1 MKTNTIETHVSKSEN
16 FELFLLNLRYREG
29 GLVEVEGNRPILLTD
44 PNQGWIVYSGTIDIF
59 SVPVE
64 NETVV
69 GTRTHLFRSGP
80 GQLLF
85 GMDVASHGKGIAL
98 LVSGTPGSRLLRIK
112 RSRLWDLANDLEY
125 GEMIISMIDDWIT
138 GLSIGISSE
147 IAPKASLLLEAD
159 TMMKLEEPEVIIPKK
174 GILWARSENG
184 QLQLMGRSELTWSNG
199 DGFLPFSKHTWVKIN
214 GPASLSTIDTEAI
227 TNQESN
233 WLRLDRFHQ
242 LVLDAILLNSQQTLE
257 SEQKRLQDKVVA
269 ERTVMETALMRL
281 RSALVEDVA
290 MIGPAEDSQD
300 VVMACCRLI
309 GEELGVEF
317 IFPPRSEHRQT
328 VEHTLKDIVK
338 ASRVRLREVGLRSQ
352 WWRQDNG
359 PLLGISLNG
368 QHPVA
373 LLPTGIGRYELV
385 DPIARTREP
394 VTTKNAAR
402 LSPIAYTF
410 YRPFPNRALKTWDVL
425 NLALQGTRHDLRLI
439 LLVGMVMAL
448 LGLLP
453 PLASGAIFDTLI
465 PEGNISTLLLAGLAL
480 LLMALTVGILQFTR
494 GIFILRVQSKID
506 ATVQAA
512 LWNHLLSLST
522 PFFQNYSAGDLGT
535 RAMGISEIRRVL
547 SGHIVSTIIN
557 SLFSITNLA
566 LLFFYSTRLALVA
579 IALVG
584 IALLTTIVTSVFY
597 VRHQRK
603 LQTIRGKVAGM
614 VLQLLTGVIKF
625 RVAGAEH
632 HAFALWAEHFIEQK
646 KQYYQARRVT
656 NSLAVY
662 NAIYPLLTTLV
673 IFSMVSRS
681 TQEQQMSIGDFLAFN
696 MAFIQFFSAWFMLG
710 SILVYVLNV
719 IPAYERLQPIL
730 EAQPE
735 VDETKLDPGELSGE
749 IEVSHVSFRYKEKS
763 ALVLKD
769 VSLHIKPGEFIAFV
783 GPSGSGKSTM
793 LRLLLGFA
801 KAESGGVYYDNQDL
815 ADLDLQAVRYQI
827 GVVLQNA
834 TLLSGD
840 IYSNLIGTSSNLT
853 VEDAWEAVRSAG
865 FEEDIKNMPMGMHTI
880 VSERGGNFSGGQRQR
895 LLIARSMIK
904 KPRILLFDEATS
916 ALDNRTQDIVS
927 RSLEGLNATR
937 VVIAHRLSTI
947 INADRI
953 YVFEKGEIVQVGT
966 YNELVNQPGP
976 LAELARR
983 QIV

>member
-1 MKTNTIETHVSKSEN
+1 
-16 FELFLLNLRYREG
+16 
-29 GLVEVEGNRPILLTD
+29 
-44 PNQGWIVYSGTIDIF
+44 
-59 SVPVE
+59 
-64 NETVV
+64 
-69 GTRTHLFRSGP
+69 
-80 GQLLF
+80 
-85 GMDVASHGKGIAL
+85 
-98 LVSGTPGSRLLRIK
+98 
-112 RSRLWDLANDLEY
+112 
-125 GEMIISMIDDWIT
+125 
-138 GLSIGISSE
+138 
-147 IAPKASLLLEAD
+147 
-159 TMMKLEEPEVIIPKK
+159 
-174 GILWARSENG
+174 
-184 QLQLMGRSELTWSNG
+184 
-199 DGFLPFSKHTWVKIN
+199 
-214 GPASLSTIDTEAI
+214 
-227 TNQESN
+227 
-233 WLRLDRFHQ
+233 
-242 LVLDAILLNSQQTLE
+242 
-257 SEQKRLQDKVVA
+257 
-269 ERTVMETALMRL
+269 
-281 RSALVEDVA
+281 
-290 MIGPAEDSQD
+290 
-300 VVMACCRLI
+300 
-309 GEELGVEF
+309 
-317 IFPPRSEHRQT
+317 
-328 VEHTLKDIVK
+328 
-338 ASRVRLREVGLRSQ
+338 
-352 WWRQDNG
+352 
-359 PLLGISLNG
+359 
-368 QHPVA
+368 
-373 LLPTGIGRYELV
+373 
-385 DPIARTREP
+385 
-394 VTTKNAAR
+394 
-402 LSPIAYTF
+402 
-410 YRPFPNRALKTWDVL
+410 
-425 NLALQGTRHDLRLI
+425 
-439 LLVGMVMAL
+439 
-448 LGLLP
+448 
-453 PLASGAIFDTLI
+453 
-465 PEGNISTLLLAGLAL
+465 
-480 LLMALTVGILQFTR
+480 
-494 GIFILRVQSKID
+494 
-506 ATVQAA
+506 
-512 LWNHLLSLST
+512 
-522 PFFQNYSAGDLGT
+522 
-535 RAMGISEIRRVL
+535 
-547 SGHIVSTIIN
+547 
-557 SLFSITNLA
+557 
-566 LLFFYSTRLALVA
+566 
-579 IALVG
+579 
-584 IALLTTIVTSVFY
+584 
-597 VRHQRK
+597 
-603 LQTIRGKVAGM
+603 
-614 VLQLLTGVIKF
+614 
-625 RVAGAEH
+625 
-632 HAFALWAEHFIEQK
+632 
-646 KQYYQARRVT
+646 
-656 NSLAVY
+656 
-662 NAIYPLLTTLV
+662 
-673 IFSMVSRS
+673 
-681 TQEQQMSIGDFLAFN
+681 MSIGDFLAFN